1 MTAAPWNATVFTLFP
16 TLFPGPLGQSVVGN
30 ALREGHWSLDVVNI
44 RDFANDKHKT
54 VDDTPC
60 GGGPGMI
67 MRPDVLG
74 DAIDQRNPE
83 GAHLIYLSPRGRP
96 FNQQIAHELTAKKQI
111 SLICGRF
118 EGIDERVIDHY
129 GIDEI
134 SIGDYILSGGEYA
147 SYCILDACVRLLPGV
162 LGSDGSLETESFE
175 GHLLEYPHYTR
186 PRVWHDRE
194 VPEVLLSGDHGKIA
208 AWRQKKA
215 EEITRERRPDMWVKY
230 IASKE

>member
-1 MTAAPWNATVFTLFP
+1 MINQPWHATVFTLFP
-16 TLFPGPLGQSVVGN
+16 SLYPGPLGHSVVGN
-30 ALREGHWSLDVVNI
+30 ALKDGLWSLDVVNI
-44 RDFANDKHKT
+44 RDYAQDKHKT

-60 GGGPGMI
+60 GGGPGMVI
-67 MRPDVLG
+67 RADVLG
-74 DAIDQRNPE
+74 DAIEHNHPKD
-83 GAHLIYLSPRGRP
+83 AHLIYLSPRGRP
-96 FNQQIAHELTAKKQI
+96 FNQQIAHELRGKKQI

-118 EGIDERVIDHY
+118 EGIDERVVEYY

-186 PRVWHDRE
+186 PRVWHERE

-208 AWRQKKA
+208 QWRCEKA
-215 EEITRERRPDMWVKY
+215 EEITRQRRPDMWQKY